1 MSVTE
6 PAFARGDRGKGGFSD
21 YAGLLVPR
29 NARVRIR
36 LAGSDPHQDV
46 LAALAGHGELE
57 TAIARRSRE
66 AEAADAPIEVRL
78 FADARVSGPVGWVP
92 RGLESVV
99 DEAFG
104 RLEDAGRRPR
114 IPARITRSGRRWR
127 VDLLLGQTRI

>member
-1 MSVTE
+1 MTATE
-6 PAFARGDRGKGGFSD
+6 PTFARGDRGRGGFSD
-21 YAGLLVPR
+21 YAGQLVPR
-29 NARVRIR
+29 STRVRIR
-36 LAGSDPHQDV
+36 LAGSDPVQET
-46 LAALAGHGELE
+46 LAALAREGDLE

-78 FADARVSGPVGWVP
+78 FAGGRVSGPVGWIP

-114 IPARITRSGRRWR
+114 IPARVVRSGRRLR
-127 VDLLLGQTRI
+127 VELLMGQTRI